1 MAIFRT
7 NKLTFEGLK
16 LSLQLYRMEKSQF
29 AKDSISVFAK
39 TILYD
44 VTIDISLLMTG
55 LFGFLQYGCGDDQWL
70 PWLFASAGIYGL
82 EIINGFVIQ
91 YYYYYSGLD
100 SETRARGV
108 VTQAPKYILFNKKE
122 KEMQFNIMYRK
133 FMKGD
138 FNMC

>member
-29 AKDSISVFAK
+29 AKESISVFAK

-91 YYYYYSGLD
+91 YYYY
-100 SETRARGV
+100 
-108 VTQAPKYILFNKKE
+108 
-122 KEMQFNIMYRK
+122 
-133 FMKGD
+133 
-138 FNMC
+138 